1 MFPNQYRDGY
11 CIIYYDEDDEQHAE
25 LDTEQIILDEINK
38 KKEEKESAEDS

>member
-11 CIIYYDEDDEQHAE
+11 CIIYYDEDGEQHVE
-25 LDTEQIILDEINK
+25 LDTEQIILDEINR